1 LEREKIYNDQIQ
13 SVPACIK
20 HKPIKSLQKLE
31 YQEES
36 DIQEDGQKFGKPI
49 ESEKDAFGYVG
60 LVGQGVRL
68 CRPCRSRQSY
78 FYKFKKTN
86 QPKVFK
92 KKTKN
97 CILVRIMKHQSKIE
111 KAPGSITNYLGAVCN
126 IPIKDCK
133 DFENFEEFEING
145 VVSVFLST
153 RKKKFEVLAE
163 LLNKSVKSEKPGTVL
178 MEADQFRPENEVN
191 SNPSMQSSADV
202 EQSNVIA
209 DENSDQG
216 PEIEIQSGPSDEQN
230 RTKKRKLTLSKS
242 FDNLS
247 FADDQEWS
255 SKNSRKNSFDLI
267 NRIAGDF
274 LANQQKLIHQMEKM
288 QQTMGEISK
297 KLDSLERIPK
307 HTNCLASNQPKAPEA
322 YSEKVSQRKEMMITM
337 LLLKNHKKLYFKNL
351 LIEYIERDI
360 PERSKNQGL
369 DKLKIE
375 YPNSIS
381 KIKDIFMKECILKHV
396 SDWKKMWAYSVDAR
410 KKTKKNKI

>member
-1 LEREKIYNDQIQ
+1 TTDGSGSTLNERYTDTKKCPSNDTSRATQLQ
-13 SVPACIK
+13 FLVSTVAVRL
-20 HKPIKSLQKLE
+20 IKSLRRLA
-31 YQEES
+31 
-36 DIQEDGQKFGKPI
+36 GRRGLNHF
-49 ESEKDAFGYVG
+49 VG
-60 LVGQGVRL
+60 PARPLNGVGAACLVSQI
-68 CRPCRSRQSY
+68 
-78 FYKFKKTN
+78 K

-97 CILVRIMKHQSKIE
+97 CILVRIMKHQSNIE

-126 IPIKDCK
+126 IPIEDCK

-163 LLNKSVKSEKPGTVL
+163 LLNKSVKSEKPGIVL
-178 MEADQFRPENEVN
+178 MEADEFRPDNEVN
-191 SNPSMQSSADV
+191 SNPSMQTSADV

-242 FDNLS
+242 FDNIS

-255 SKNSRKNSFDLI
+255 SKNTRKNSFDLI
-267 NRIAGDF
+267 NRIAVDF
-274 LANQQKLIHQMEKM
+274 LASQQKLIHQMEKM
-288 QQTMGEISK
+288 QQTMGEMSK

-322 YSEKVSQRKEMMITM
+322 YSEKVSQRTESVES
-337 LLLKNHKKLYFKNL
+337 LYFKNL

-360 PERSKNQGL
+360 PERLKNQGL

-396 SDWKKMWAYSVDAR
+396 SDWKKMWAYSILHLLIGLS
-410 KKTKKNKI
+410 KPQHSGNQTTKSV